1 MKKFTVAE
9 YSATA
14 SWTEIG
20 ANFLEKCNSDSQASI
35 SSEENTIK
43 ANSKNNLLIWRVF
56 SFFIVFSIWELA
68 GRADISIAFPPF
80 SKVLVAFVEMIFSGE
95 FFVAYA
101 DSLPP
106 LLTGLFITIVGG
118 VIIGISIG
126 LVRSAEWFIMPLLII
141 FQTAPVSALIPMLT
155 YIYGISDTSKIVA
168 IVILGMPLV
177 ALNSYKGIQATNPSL
192 LEMSKSFLASRLDT
206 ILFVILPS
214 AQKMIFAGLRL
225 GISGAFIGIVLAELL
240 ITPTGIGDL
249 ITYNRFIARYDKMFA
264 TIVSILAIAGLTL
277 SLMRV
282 FEDWLFPSEKNS

>member
-1 MKKFTVAE
+1 MAE

-14 SWTEIG
+14 SLTEIG
-20 ANFLEKCNSDSQASI
+20 ANFLEKSNNDSQVSI

-43 ANSKNNLLIWRVF
+43 VNSKNNLLIWRVF

-106 LLTGLFITIVGG
+106 LLTGLFITIIGG

-192 LEMSKSFLASRLDT
+192 LEMSKSFLASRLNT

-277 SLMRV
+277 SLMRI

>member
-1 MKKFTVAE
+1 MAE

-14 SWTEIG
+14 SLTEIG
-20 ANFLEKCNSDSQASI
+20 ANFLEKSNNDSQASI

-43 ANSKNNLLIWRVF
+43 VNSKNNLLIWRVF

-106 LLTGLFITIVGG
+106 LLTGLFITIIGG

>member
-1 MKKFTVAE
+1 M
-9 YSATA
+9 
-14 SWTEIG
+14 
-20 ANFLEKCNSDSQASI
+20 SDTNNQKNPQDI
-35 SSEENTIK
+35 DNLDTGIK
-43 ANSKNNLLIWRVF
+43 GIKSDVLIWRIL
-56 SFFIVFSIWELA
+56 SFFLVFSIWEIA

-80 SKVLVAFVEMIFSGE
+80 SEVALAFVSMIFSGE
-95 FFVAYA
+95 FAEAYA

-106 LLTGLFITIVGG
+106 LLIGLSITIIGG

-126 LVRSAEWFIMPLLII
+126 LVRGAEWFIMPLLII

-155 YIYGISDTSKIVA
+155 YIYGISDTSKVVA

-192 LEMSKSFLASRLDT
+192 LEMSESFLASRLNT

-264 TIVSILAIAGLTL
+264 TIVSILVIAGLTL
-277 SLMRV
+277 GFMRMV
-282 FEDWLFPSEKNS
+282 EEWLFPSEKNN

>member
-1 MKKFTVAE
+1 MAE

-14 SWTEIG
+14 SSTEIG
-20 ANFLEKCNSDSQASI
+20 ANFLEKSNNDSQASI

-106 LLTGLFITIVGG
+106 LLTGLFITIIGG

>member
-1 MKKFTVAE
+1 MADFLPQ
-9 YSATA
+9 YLLLG
-14 SWTEIG
+14 IC
-20 ANFLEKCNSDSQASI
+20 FLENQLKYSQTN
-35 SSEENTIK
+35 E
-43 ANSKNNLLIWRVF
+43 NSKLNITKVGPKTSLLFFRII
-56 SFFIVFSIWELA
+56 SFFLVFLIWELA
-68 GRADISIAFPPF
+68 GRSDISIAFPPF
-80 SKVLVAFVEMIFSGE
+80 SKVFLAFIEMILSGE
-95 FFVAYA
+95 FVEAYA

-106 LLTGLFITIVGG
+106 LLIGLLITVVGG
-118 VIIGISIG
+118 VIIGVSIG

-177 ALNSYKGIQATNPSL
+177 ALNSYKGIQSTNPSL
-192 LEMSKSFLASRLDT
+192 LEMSASFLASRTNT
-206 ILFVILPS
+206 IIFVILPS

-282 FEDWLFPSEKNS
+282 FEDWLFPKEKN

>member
-1 MKKFTVAE
+1 MAE

-14 SWTEIG
+14 SSTEKG
-20 ANFLEKCNSDSQASI
+20 ANFLEKSNSDSQSSI

-43 ANSKNNLLIWRVF
+43 ANSKNNLLIWRIF

-80 SKVLVAFVEMIFSGE
+80 GKVLVAFVEMIFSGE

-106 LLTGLFITIVGG
+106 LLTGLFITIIGG

>member
-1 MKKFTVAE
+1 MADFLPQ
-9 YSATA
+9 YLLLG
-14 SWTEIG
+14 IY
-20 ANFLEKCNSDSQASI
+20 FLENQLKYSQTN
-35 SSEENTIK
+35 E
-43 ANSKNNLLIWRVF
+43 NSKLNITKVGPKTSLLFFRII
-56 SFFIVFSIWELA
+56 SFFLVFLIWELA
-68 GRADISIAFPPF
+68 GRSDISIAFPPF
-80 SKVLVAFVEMIFSGE
+80 SKVFLAFIEMILSGE
-95 FFVAYA
+95 FVEAYA

-106 LLTGLFITIVGG
+106 LLIGLLITVVGG
-118 VIIGISIG
+118 VIIGVSVG

-177 ALNSYKGIQATNPSL
+177 ALNSYKGIQSTNPSL
-192 LEMSKSFLASRLDT
+192 LEMSASFLASRTNT
-206 ILFVILPS
+206 IIFVILPS

-282 FEDWLFPSEKNS
+282 FEDWLFPKEKN

>member
-1 MKKFTVAE
+1 MAE

-14 SWTEIG
+14 SLIEIG
-20 ANFLEKCNSDSQASI
+20 ANFLEKSNNDSQVSI

-43 ANSKNNLLIWRVF
+43 VNSKNNLLIWRVF

-106 LLTGLFITIVGG
+106 LLTGLFITIIGG

>member
-1 MKKFTVAE
+1 VAE

-14 SWTEIG
+14 SSIEIG
-20 ANFLEKCNSDSQASI
+20 ANFLEKSNSDSQASI

-106 LLTGLFITIVGG
+106 LLTGLFITIIGG

>member
-1 MKKFTVAE
+1 MAE

-14 SWTEIG
+14 YSTEIG
-20 ANFLEKCNSDSQASI
+20 ANFLEKSNNDSQVSI

-43 ANSKNNLLIWRVF
+43 VNSKNNLLIWRVF

-106 LLTGLFITIVGG
+106 LLTGLLITIIGG

>member
-1 MKKFTVAE
+1 MAE

-14 SWTEIG
+14 SSTEIG
-20 ANFLEKCNSDSQASI
+20 ANFLEKSNSDSQASI

-43 ANSKNNLLIWRVF
+43 SNSKNNLLIWRVF

-106 LLTGLFITIVGG
+106 LLTGLFITIIGG

>member
-1 MKKFTVAE
+1 MAE

-14 SWTEIG
+14 SSIEIG
-20 ANFLEKCNSDSQASI
+20 ANFLEKSNSDAQASI

-106 LLTGLFITIVGG
+106 LLTGLFITIIGG

>member
-1 MKKFTVAE
+1 MAKLKRRSISIFARLRNYFITGIVVLVPIGITLYLTKFF
-9 YSATA
+9 
-14 SWTEIG
+14 I
-20 ANFLEKCNSDSQASI
+20 SI
-35 SSEENTIK
+35 SSKLIPYNL
-43 ANSKNNLLIWRVF
+43 NPNNYLPFAIPGLEILLSVI
-56 SFFIVFSIWELA
+56 
-68 GRADISIAFPPF
+68 
-80 SKVLVAFVEMIFSGE
+80 
-95 FFVAYA
+95 
-101 DSLPP
+101 
-106 LLTGLFITIVGG
+106 FITIIGG

-277 SLMRV
+277 SLMRL

>member
-1 MKKFTVAE
+1 MAE

-14 SWTEIG
+14 SSIEIG
-20 ANFLEKCNSDSQASI
+20 ANFLEKSNSDSQASI

-43 ANSKNNLLIWRVF
+43 ANSENNLLIWRVF

-106 LLTGLFITIVGG
+106 LLTGLFITIIGG

>member
-1 MKKFTVAE
+1 MAE

-14 SWTEIG
+14 SSTEIG
-20 ANFLEKCNSDSQASI
+20 ANFLEKSSSDSQSSI

-106 LLTGLFITIVGG
+106 LLTGLFITIIGG

-277 SLMRV
+277 SLMRI

>member
-1 MKKFTVAE
+1 MVE
-9 YSATA
+9 NSATV
-14 SWTEIG
+14 SSTEIG
-20 ANFLEKCNSDSQASI
+20 ANFLEKSNSDSKVSI
-35 SSEENTIK
+35 SSEENTSK

-106 LLTGLFITIVGG
+106 LLTGLFITIIGG

-277 SLMRV
+277 SLMRI

>member
-1 MKKFTVAE
+1 MAE

-14 SWTEIG
+14 SSTEVG
-20 ANFLEKCNSDSQASI
+20 ANFLEKSNIDSQAPI

-106 LLTGLFITIVGG
+106 LLTGLFITIIGG

-277 SLMRV
+277 SLMRL

>member
-1 MKKFTVAE
+1 MAE

-14 SWTEIG
+14 ILIEIG
-20 ANFLEKCNSDSQASI
+20 ANFLEKYHNDSQASN

-43 ANSKNNLLIWRVF
+43 VGSKNSLLLWRVF
-56 SFFIVFSIWELA
+56 SFLIVFSVWELA

-80 SKVLVAFVEMIFSGE
+80 SKVLVAFIEMIFSGE

-106 LLTGLFITIVGG
+106 LLTGLFITIIGG

-192 LEMSKSFLASRLDT
+192 LEMSKSFLASRFDT
-206 ILFVILPS
+206 IIFVILPS

-277 SLMRV
+277 GLMRL

>member
-1 MKKFTVAE
+1 MAE

-14 SWTEIG
+14 SLTEIG
-20 ANFLEKCNSDSQASI
+20 ANFLQKSNSASQASI

-106 LLTGLFITIVGG
+106 LLTGLFITIIGG

>member
-1 MKKFTVAE
+1 VAE

-14 SWTEIG
+14 SFNEIG
-20 ANFLEKCNSDSQASI
+20 ANFLEKSNNDSQASI
-35 SSEENTIK
+35 SSEENTK
-43 ANSKNNLLIWRVF
+43 KVNSKNNLLIWRVF

-106 LLTGLFITIVGG
+106 LLTGLFITIIGG

-277 SLMRV
+277 SIMRL

>member
-1 MKKFTVAE
+1 MAE

-14 SWTEIG
+14 SSTEIG
-20 ANFLEKCNSDSQASI
+20 ANFLEKSYNDSQATI

-106 LLTGLFITIVGG
+106 LLTGLFITIIGG

>member
-1 MKKFTVAE
+1 MAE

-14 SWTEIG
+14 SFNEIG
-20 ANFLEKCNSDSQASI
+20 ANFLEKSNNYSQASI
-35 SSEENTIK
+35 SSEENTK
-43 ANSKNNLLIWRVF
+43 KVNSKNNLLVWRVF

-106 LLTGLFITIVGG
+106 LLTGLFITIIGG

>member
-1 MKKFTVAE
+1 MAE

-14 SWTEIG
+14 SSTKG
-20 ANFLEKCNSDSQASI
+20 ANFLEKSNSDSQASI

-106 LLTGLFITIVGG
+106 LLTGLFITIIGG

-277 SLMRV
+277 SLMRL

>member
-1 MKKFTVAE
+1 MAE

-14 SWTEIG
+14 SSTEIG
-20 ANFLEKCNSDSQASI
+20 ANFLEKSNSASQASI

-43 ANSKNNLLIWRVF
+43 ANSKNNLLLWRVF

-106 LLTGLFITIVGG
+106 LLTGLFITIIGG

>member
-1 MKKFTVAE
+1 VAE

-14 SWTEIG
+14 SSIEIG
-20 ANFLEKCNSDSQASI
+20 ANFLEKSNSDSQASI

-43 ANSKNNLLIWRVF
+43 VNSKNNLLVWRIF

-68 GRADISIAFPPF
+68 GRSDISIAFPPF

-106 LLTGLFITIVGG
+106 LLTGLFITIIGG

>member
-1 MKKFTVAE
+1 VAE

-14 SWTEIG
+14 SSTEIG
-20 ANFLEKCNSDSQASI
+20 ANFLQKSNSASQASI
-35 SSEENTIK
+35 SSEENIIK
-43 ANSKNNLLIWRVF
+43 ANSKNNLLIWRIF

-106 LLTGLFITIVGG
+106 LLTGLFITIIGG

>member
-1 MKKFTVAE
+1 MAK
-9 YSATA
+9 YSATV
-14 SWTEIG
+14 SSIEIG
-20 ANFLEKCNSDSQASI
+20 ANFLEKSNSDSQSSI

-106 LLTGLFITIVGG
+106 LLTGLFITIIGG

>member
-1 MKKFTVAE
+1 MAE

-14 SWTEIG
+14 SSIEIG
-20 ANFLEKCNSDSQASI
+20 AYFLEKSNSDSQASI

-43 ANSKNNLLIWRVF
+43 ANSKSNLLIWRVF

-106 LLTGLFITIVGG
+106 LLTGLFITIIGG

>member
-1 MKKFTVAE
+1 MAE

-14 SWTEIG
+14 SSTEIG
-20 ANFLEKCNSDSQASI
+20 ANFLEKSNSDSQASI

-106 LLTGLFITIVGG
+106 LLTGLFITIIGG

-177 ALNSYKGIQATNPSL
+177 ALNSYKGIQATNPSI

>member
-1 MKKFTVAE
+1 MAE

-14 SWTEIG
+14 SSTEIG
-20 ANFLEKCNSDSQASI
+20 ANFLEKSNSASQASI

-43 ANSKNNLLIWRVF
+43 ANSKNNLLIWRIF

-80 SKVLVAFVEMIFSGE
+80 SKVLVAFIEMIFSGE

-106 LLTGLFITIVGG
+106 LLTGLFITIIGG

>member
-1 MKKFTVAE
+1 MAE

-14 SWTEIG
+14 SSTEIG
-20 ANFLEKCNSDSQASI
+20 ANFLEKSNSDSQASI

-106 LLTGLFITIVGG
+106 LLTGLFITIIGG

-168 IVILGMPLV
+168 IIILGMPLV

>member
-1 MKKFTVAE
+1 MAE

-14 SWTEIG
+14 SSIEIG
-20 ANFLEKCNSDSQASI
+20 ANFLEKSNSDSQSSI

-106 LLTGLFITIVGG
+106 LLTGLFITIIGG

>member
-1 MKKFTVAE
+1 MAE

-14 SWTEIG
+14 SLIEIG
-20 ANFLEKCNSDSQASI
+20 ANFLEKSNNDSQVSI

-43 ANSKNNLLIWRVF
+43 VNSKNNLLIWRVF

-106 LLTGLFITIVGG
+106 LLTGLFITIIGG

-277 SLMRV
+277 SLMRI

>member
-1 MKKFTVAE
+1 M
-9 YSATA
+9 
-14 SWTEIG
+14 
-20 ANFLEKCNSDSQASI
+20 SDSQNLSSI
-35 SSEENTIK
+35 PENSEI
-43 ANSKNNLLIWRVF
+43 NSAKVGTKVSLFLWRLL
-56 SFFIVFSIWELA
+56 SFFLAFSIWELA

-80 SKVLVAFVEMIFSGE
+80 SEVAVAFVSMIYSGE
-95 FFVAYA
+95 FTVAYA

-106 LLTGLFITIVGG
+106 LLTGLCITIIGG
-118 VIIGISIG
+118 VFIGISIG
-126 LVRSAEWFIMPLLII
+126 LARSAEWFVMPLLII

-155 YIYGISDTSKIVA
+155 YIYGISDTAKVVA

-192 LEMSKSFLASRLDT
+192 LEMSKSFLASRVDT

-225 GISGAFIGIVLAELL
+225 GVSGAFIGIVLAELL

-277 SLMRV
+277 SLMRI
-282 FEDWLFPSEKNS
+282 FEDWLFPSEKHK

>member
-1 MKKFTVAE
+1 MNKDYNYSQEQKKAG
-9 YSATA
+9 
-14 SWTEIG
+14 I
-20 ANFLEKCNSDSQASI
+20 NSI
-35 SSEENTIK
+35 SVSAKT
-43 ANSKNNLLIWRVF
+43 SLLLWRFF
-56 SFFIVFSIWELA
+56 SFFLVFSIWELA
-68 GRADISIAFPPF
+68 GRSDISIAFPPF

-95 FFVAYA
+95 FVAAYA

-106 LLTGLFITIVGG
+106 LLIGLCITIVGG
-118 VIIGISIG
+118 IIIGISIG
-126 LVRSAEWFIMPLLII
+126 LVRGAEWFIMPLLII

-277 SLMRV
+277 SLMRLL
-282 FEDWLFPSEKNS
+282 EDWLFPSEKN

>member
-1 MKKFTVAE
+1 MAE

-14 SWTEIG
+14 SLTEIG
-20 ANFLEKCNSDSQASI
+20 ANFLEKSNNDSQASI

-106 LLTGLFITIVGG
+106 LLTGLFITIIGG